1 MRCEEC
7 GRMIENEEM
16 WRLGGDP
23 HAPTSR
29 SMLQLCWDC
38 RMKGVPAHLAQMA
51 QKPRKTTATLSARV
65 IADINEAARAFESGA
80 A

>member
-7 GRMIENEEM
+7 GRIIENEEM

-23 HAPTSR
+23 GAPTSR
-29 SMLQLCWDC
+29 SMLQMCWEC
-38 RMKGVPAHLAQMA
+38 RMRGVSAHQYQRQAKA
-51 QKPRKTTATLSARV
+51 ARKVSLSPTV
-65 IADINEAARAFESGA
+65 IADINEAARGLESGA